1 MRAELVESKA
11 KKDILEQELHNLL
24 LQLHSSQ
31 LAHLPGQLAKNK
43 QDSKIEPDVH
53 NIKKRLE
60 DELKKSTTPNGIIT
74 KNHKETDELK
84 FSSALLEATRLREEN
99 RQLQIE
105 NASLRN
111 SVLALNSEVYGAKL
125 AAKYLDKE
133 LAGRIQQ
140 LQLLGRE
147 MRRDTRHKLW
157 RQLESE
163 ILLQR
168 HKTVVRACR
177 RNSLLNNAEKSCPKP
192 DVSVNDAQS
201 FGDIRNVVVKRDQ
214 GQGLGISITVSNV
227 CCGYFTVV

>member
-43 QDSKIEPDVH
+43 QDSKIEPDVN

-60 DELKKSTTPNGIIT
+60 DELKKSTTPST
-74 KNHKETDELK
+74 KETDELK
-84 FSSALLEATRLREEN
+84 FSTALLEAARLREEN
-99 RQLQIE
+99 AQLQME

-111 SVLALNSEVYGAKL
+111 TILALNSEVYGAKL

-192 DVSVNDAQS
+192 NISVSDTQS
-201 FGDIRNVVVKRDQ
+201 FGDIRTVVVKRDQ
-214 GQGLGISITVSNV
+214 GQGLGISITVSSE
-227 CCGYFTVV
+227 

>member
-31 LAHLPGQLAKNK
+31 LAHLPGQLSKSK
-43 QDSKIEPDVH
+43 PDPKIEPYIH
-53 NIKKRLE
+53 NVKRRLE
-60 DELKKSTTPNGIIT
+60 DELKKNTPNNNSKT
-74 KNHKETDELK
+74 TKETDELK
-84 FSSALLEATRLREEN
+84 FSSAVSQATRLREEN
-99 RQLQIE
+99 AQLQLE
-105 NASLRN
+105 NSSLRN
-111 SVLALNSEVYGAKL
+111 SILALNSEVYGAKL

-177 RNSLLNNAEKSCPKP
+177 RNSLLNGGEKACPKP
-192 DVSVNDAQS
+192 EIGAGNEAQS
-201 FGDIRNVVVKRDQ
+201 FGDIRTVVIKRDQ
-214 GQGLGISITVSNV
+214 GQGLGISITVS
-227 CCGYFTVV
+227 YSI

>member
-43 QDSKIEPDVH
+43 QDSKIEPDVN

-60 DELKKSTTPNGIIT
+60 DELKKSATPNSIAS
-74 KNHKETDELK
+74 KNNKETDELK

-99 RQLQIE
+99 IQLQME

-111 SVLALNSEVYGAKL
+111 SMLALNSEVYGAKL

-177 RNSLLNNAEKSCPKP
+177 RNSLLNNAEKPCPKP
-192 DVSVNDAQS
+192 DVSINDTQS
-201 FGDIRNVVVKRDQ
+201 FGDIRTVVVKRDQ
-214 GQGLGISITVSNV
+214 GQGLGISITVSNAEN
-227 CCGYFTVV
+227 